1 MDRSHTAAAP
11 ERAGA
16 PITSR
21 TPWVL
26 AAAAAPL
33 FVLAALAVAPWWAL
47 LLVAVAAALA
57 VWSLADVRS
66 AFLVAVLLATF
77 VDYTTGRLTL
87 QFAVVAAWFAWTL
100 LVLLWRSAWTGIV
113 RPPAEMLPGL
123 AIWLAACAFGV
134 AHGVLR
140 GNSLRSL
147 GVEAAGALWPLMG
160 IAMMQAFGRRSLT
173 YAALGLVGIG
183 LIHTVFG
190 LTMLQLFQQR
200 LGGIYFTTVTG
211 VAAVGLWTAA
221 LLAPS
226 GRTRILCLA
235 AMAPMLAHLLFSF
248 TRGYWLGFVA
258 GIAAATLLSWRNL
271 GRFAPRER
279 ARRLL
284 AVPVLIGVAVATL
297 AFSALY
303 FGPGDLVGAI
313 GGRVGSSFSTELS
326 PETLSNVVRLEEY
339 DRAIGAALESPILG
353 RGLGFMF
360 VTRDLLT
367 RSLQDQWFVH
377 NYYLLLW
384 LKLGVIGLAAFAA
397 LVWSFSRAALRAADS
412 EPSWTARAWSIA
424 AVAITVQV
432 LVILLT
438 NYSLADVNTASVVG
452 YVWGGFWAWRA
463 GVAGEHRHAYDPGGT
478 HPCSPKTASSS

>member
-1 MDRSHTAAAP
+1 MDSSHAAAAP
-11 ERAGA
+11 ERAA
-16 PITSR
+16 ARTASR
-21 TPWVL
+21 TPWLL
-26 AAAAAPL
+26 ATVAAPL
-33 FVLAALAVAPWWAL
+33 FVLAALAATPWWTP
-47 LLVAVAAALA
+47 LLVAGAAALV

-66 AFLVAVLLATF
+66 AFVVAVLLATF
-77 VDYTTGRLTL
+77 VDYTTGMLTL
-87 QFAVVAAWFAWTL
+87 QFAVVAGWLAWTL

-113 RPPAEMLPGL
+113 RPPAAMIPAI
-123 AIWLAACAFGV
+123 AIWLGACAFGV
-134 AHGVLR
+134 ANGVLR
-140 GNSLRSL
+140 GNSLRSM
-147 GVEAAGALWPLMG
+147 GVEVAAALWPLLG
-160 IAMMQAFGRRSLT
+160 IGMMQAFGRRSLP

-183 LIHTVFG
+183 LIHTLFG
-190 LTMLQLFQQR
+190 LTMLQIYQQR

-226 GRTRILCLA
+226 GRTRVLCLA

-258 GIAAATLLSWRNL
+258 GIAGASLLAWRNL
-271 GRFAPRER
+271 GRFAPGER
-279 ARRLL
+279 SRRLL
-284 AVPVLIGVAVATL
+284 AVPVLIGVIGATL
-297 AFSALY
+297 VFSALY

-313 GGRVGSSFSTELS
+313 GGRFGSSFSTELS
-326 PETLSNVVRLEEY
+326 SETLSNVIRLEEF

-353 RGLGFMF
+353 RGLGFTF

-367 RSLQDQWFVH
+367 RSLKDQWFVH

-384 LKLGVIGLAAFAA
+384 LKLGLIGLAAFGV
-397 LVWSFSRAALRAADS
+397 LVWSFARAALRAADS
-412 EPSWTARAWSIA
+412 EPSWIARAWSIA

-438 NYSLADVNTASVVG
+438 NYSLADVNTAAVVG

-463 GVAGEHRHAYDPGGT
+463 GVAGEERRAYDPGGT
-478 HPCSPKTASSS
+478 HPCSPRTASSS